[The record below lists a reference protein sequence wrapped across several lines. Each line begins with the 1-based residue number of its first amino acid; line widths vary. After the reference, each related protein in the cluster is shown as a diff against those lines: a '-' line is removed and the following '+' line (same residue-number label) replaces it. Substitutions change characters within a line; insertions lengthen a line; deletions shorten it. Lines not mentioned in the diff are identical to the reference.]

1 MNSKKSVGT
10 PDMKKTTIFMS
21 ILIIK
26 LSLPCPSVFSLES
39 LTPDQ
44 MKNTVARAGVD
55 IAITDA
61 VVENYLHNVRFE
73 NTSIA
78 GQYLSF
84 DGIHFVSTLNTGSSD
99 MNGDGLLNHLS
110 LDVSDYNNQ
119 VMLFFDC
126 PDLNLTTD
134 ITVNSIDFYGTPIG
148 SLSTDNMVLSSFHL
162 YMGPHVNTG
171 IDFELGVR
179 MKIFSQTYKYNSTD
193 SLTFS
198 KITFAE
204 SISGTP
210 DDPSTWNLTTGQ
222 FRIGDLEHNN
232 PATIDFFAD
241 PTTDTS
247 NPRYDAGYVALNLPM
262 NGSIRVENVTF
273 GSNNFGSIAIDGLQV
288 EKLYIEI
295 PGRGLGKK

>member
-1 MNSKKSVGT
+1 
-10 PDMKKTTIFMS
+10 MKKIISFMS
-21 ILIIK
+21 ILIII
-26 LSLPCPSVFSLES
+26 SLPCPSAFSLES
-39 LTPDQ
+39 LTTDQ

-55 IAITDA
+55 IAISDA
-61 VVENYLHNVRFE
+61 VVENYLRNVRFE

-99 MNGDGLLNHLS
+99 MNGDGLLHHLS
-110 LDVSDYNNQ
+110 LDVGDYNNQ

-134 ITVNSIDFYGTPIG
+134 ITVDSIDFYGTPIG
-148 SLSTDNMVLSSFHL
+148 RLSTDNMVLSSFHF
-162 YMGPHVNTG
+162 YMGPHVNMG

-179 MKIFSQTYKYNSTD
+179 MKIASQTYKYNSTD
-193 SLTFS
+193 SLAFS
-198 KITFAE
+198 DITFAG

-262 NGSIRVENVTF
+262 DGSIRVKNVTF
-273 GSNNFGSIAIDGLQV
+273 GSNDFGSIAVDGLHV